1 MAINLE
7 EGEIVLCTVDRIIG
21 TNVFV
26 KVHSENGEVE
36 GTLTFSEVAP
46 GRIRNIRDYVFPKK
60 KIICKVLRLSGDR
73 IDLSLR
79 RVTLKEQKE
88 LKENEKQEKSYQSI
102 LKSVLGNESEKIIT
116 EIQKEDRIF
125 NFLQRAKED
134 PKDLE
139 KLVGKES
146 SEKILKI
153 LKSQKQK
160 TSAIKKEVSITTNEE
175 EGIELIKEL
184 LKNISGLES
193 KYISA
198 GRYSLKTES
207 TDIKKADHDLRE
219 AIATLEKEG
228 KKKGVIITQ
237 KEKN

>member
-1 MAINLE
+1 MTINLE
-7 EGEIVLCTVDRIIG
+7 EGDIVLCTVDRIIG

-26 KVHSENGEVE
+26 KVHSENGEIE

-175 EGIELIKEL
+175 EGIELIKKL
-184 LKNISGLES
+184 LENISGLES
-193 KYISA
+193 RYISA

-219 AIATLEKEG
+219 AIAILEKEG